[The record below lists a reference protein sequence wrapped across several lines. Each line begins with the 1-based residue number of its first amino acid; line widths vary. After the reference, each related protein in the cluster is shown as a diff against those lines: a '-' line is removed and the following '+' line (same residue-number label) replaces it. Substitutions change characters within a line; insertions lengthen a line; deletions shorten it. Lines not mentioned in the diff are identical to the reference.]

1 LHEGH
6 PIASQ
11 LHGNITGLKPS
22 QIKALNRLYQRRYPH
37 TGGYTLEQAREL
49 CTLSA
54 DTGRQI
60 GLLINR
66 QGKPSFVIIGDAHGI
81 VIPEL
86 PPGRHGPGRLRGLR
100 LLHTHLRQ
108 DPLNEEDLMDMIFLR
123 LDSIALL
130 AMDKWGQPAL
140 FSWAHLLPDNIDHTP
155 YRILPQL
162 PWDQV
167 SIDFSAHTE
176 ALEEELGRSIASA
189 SSDSGQDHAL
199 LVSVDTLPRMVQERN
214 LVELAALAK
223 TAGLAVTGSMVQR
236 VPVQNPKHILGK
248 GKLAELEVLA
258 LRSNAGMLLFDQ
270 DLSPT
275 QIRNLTQLTERK
287 VLDRTQLILDIF
299 AQHAKSKAGKLQ
311 VEMAQL
317 RYTMPRLV
325 RQDRAMS
332 RLAGGI
338 GGRGPGETKLEMDR
352 RKIRQRIAKI
362 RQELEGLRRQ
372 RGATR
377 VRRQKAGLPVV
388 AMVGYTNTGKSTLLN
403 VLTSS
408 EVLAEDKLFATLDPT
423 SRRVRFPEQ
432 RELVLTDTV
441 GFIRRL
447 PAELQEAFRATLEEL
462 DEADLL
468 VHVADAA
475 HPELERQVRDVQD
488 ILANLGLRDIPCL
501 LVLNKMDQVDEEAG
515 RALEKT
521 FPGSLAVSAISG
533 RGLDRL
539 VRRIMAALPPTIT

>member
-1 LHEGH
+1 L
-6 PIASQ
+6 S
-11 LHGNITGLKPS
+11 
-22 QIKALNRLYQRRYPH
+22 RLYQRRYPH
-37 TGGYTLEQAREL
+37 IGGYTLEQAREL
-49 CTLSA
+49 CMLSA

-60 GLLINR
+60 GLLIDR
-66 QGKPSFVIIGDAHGI
+66 QGRPSIVIVGDAHGI

-108 DPLNEEDLMDMIFLR
+108 DPINEEDLMDMIFLR

-130 AMDKWGQPAL
+130 CIDKWGQPAL
-140 FSWAHLLPDNIDHTP
+140 FSWAHLLPDNIDRDP
-155 YRILPQL
+155 YRILPQT

-167 SIDFSAHTE
+167 HIDFSAHTE
-176 ALEEELGRSIASA
+176 ALEEELGRSIASLGA
-189 SSDSGQDHAL
+189 DAGLDSAL
-199 LVSVDTLPRMVQERN
+199 LVSVDTLPRQAQEQN

-223 TAGLAVTGSMVQR
+223 TAGIIVVGTMIQR
-236 VPVQNPKHILGK
+236 VLKQNPKHILGK

-258 LRSNAGMLLFDQ
+258 LRNNAEMLLFDQ

-287 VLDRTQLILDIF
+287 ILDRTQLILDIF
-299 AQHAKSKAGKLQ
+299 AQHARSRAGKLQ

-317 RYTMPRLV
+317 RYAMPRLV

-352 RKIRQRIAKI
+352 RKIRQRLARI
-362 RQELEGLRRQ
+362 RRELEGLRKQ

-403 VLTSS
+403 VLTTS

-423 SRRVRFPEQ
+423 SRRVRFPEH

-447 PAELQEAFRATLEEL
+447 PAELREAFQATLEEL

-468 VHVADAA
+468 LHVADAA
-475 HPELERQVRDVQD
+475 HPELERQVLDVQN
-488 ILANLGLRDIPCL
+488 ILADLGLQDIPCL
-501 LVLNKMDQVDEEAG
+501 LVLNKMDQVAG
-515 RALEKT
+515 DQRGFLEKA
-521 FPGSLAVSAISG
+521 FPQGVAVSALS
-533 RGLDRL
+533 REGLNTL
-539 VRRIMAALPPTIT
+539 VRRIMTALPPVLT

>member
-1 LHEGH
+1 M
-6 PIASQ
+6 ANQ
-11 LHGNITGLKPS
+11 LYGNTTGLKPS
-22 QIKALNRLYQRRYPH
+22 QVKALSRLYQRRYPH
-37 TGGYTLEQAREL
+37 IGGYTLEQAREL
-49 CTLSA
+49 CMLSA

-60 GLLINR
+60 GLLIDR
-66 QGKPSFVIIGDAHGI
+66 QGRPSIVIVGDAHGI

-108 DPLNEEDLMDMIFLR
+108 DPINEEDLMDMIFLR

-130 AMDKWGQPAL
+130 CIDKWGQPAL
-140 FSWAHLLPDNIDHTP
+140 FSWAHLLPDNIDRDP
-155 YRILPQL
+155 YRILPQT

-167 SIDFSAHTE
+167 HIDFSAHTE
-176 ALEEELGRSIASA
+176 ALEEELGRSIASLGA
-189 SSDSGQDHAL
+189 DAGLDSAL
-199 LVSVDTLPRMVQERN
+199 LVSVDTLPRQAQEQN

-223 TAGLAVTGSMVQR
+223 TAGIIVVGTMIQR
-236 VPVQNPKHILGK
+236 VLKQNPKHILGK

-258 LRSNAGMLLFDQ
+258 LRNNAEMLLFDQ

-287 VLDRTQLILDIF
+287 ILDRTQLILDIF
-299 AQHAKSKAGKLQ
+299 AQHARSRAGKLQ

-317 RYTMPRLV
+317 RYAMPRLV

-352 RKIRQRIAKI
+352 RKIRQRLARI
-362 RQELEGLRRQ
+362 RRELEGLRKQ

-403 VLTSS
+403 VLTTS

-423 SRRVRFPEQ
+423 SRRVRFPEH

-447 PAELQEAFRATLEEL
+447 PAELREAFQATLEEL

-468 VHVADAA
+468 LHVADAA
-475 HPELERQVRDVQD
+475 HPELERQVLDVQN
-488 ILANLGLRDIPCL
+488 ILADLGLQDIPCL
-501 LVLNKMDQVDEEAG
+501 LVLNKMDQVAG
-515 RALEKT
+515 DQRGFLEKA
-521 FPGSLAVSAISG
+521 FPQGVAVSALS
-533 RGLDRL
+533 REGLNTL
-539 VRRIMAALPPTIT
+539 VRRIMTALPPVLT

>member
-1 LHEGH
+1 M
-6 PIASQ
+6 
-11 LHGNITGLKPS
+11 
-22 QIKALNRLYQRRYPH
+22 
-37 TGGYTLEQAREL
+37 
-49 CTLSA
+49 LSA

-60 GLLINR
+60 GLLIDR
-66 QGKPSFVIIGDAHGI
+66 QGKPQIVIIGDAHGI

-100 LLHTHLRQ
+100 LLHTHLNQ
-108 DPLNEEDLMDMIFLR
+108 DPLSEEDLMDLIFLR

-130 AMDKWGQPAL
+130 AMDKWRQPAH
-140 FSWAHLLPDNIDHTP
+140 FSWAHLLPDNADDTP
-155 YRILPQL
+155 YRVSPST

-167 SIDFSAHTE
+167 AVDFLAHTE
-176 ALEEELGRSIASA
+176 ALEEELGRTIASSNTDA
-189 SSDSGQDHAL
+189 GQNLAL
-199 LVSVDTLPRMVQERN
+199 LVSVDTLPRPVQEQN
-214 LVELAALAK
+214 LVELAELAK
-223 TAGLAVTGSMVQR
+223 TASISVVGSMVQR
-236 VPVQNPKHILGK
+236 VSVQNPKHILGK

-258 LRSNAGMLLFDQ
+258 LRSNAGMLLFNQ

-275 QIRNLTQLTERK
+275 QIRNLTQITERK

-299 AQHAKSKAGKLQ
+299 AQHAKTSAGKLQ

-325 RQDRAMS
+325 RQDRALS

-352 RKIRQRIAKI
+352 RKIRHKIARIK
-362 RQELEGLRRQ
+362 QELEGLRKQ

-403 VLTSS
+403 VLTASD
-408 EVLAEDKLFATLDPT
+408 VLAEDKLFATLDPT
-423 SRRVRFPEQ
+423 SRRVRFPEH

-447 PAELQEAFRATLEEL
+447 PVELQEAFRATLEEL

-468 VHVADAA
+468 LHVADAA
-475 HPELERQVRDVQD
+475 HPELERQVQDVQV
-488 ILANLGLRDIPCL
+488 ILTDLGLQEIPSL
-501 LVLNKMDQVDEEAG
+501 LVLNKMDRVSGEERINLKKILPQG
-515 RALEKT
+515 I
-521 FPGSLAVSAISG
+521 AVSALSKE
-533 RGLDRL
+533 GLSTL
-539 VRRIMAALPPTIT
+539 VQRVMTALPPVSM